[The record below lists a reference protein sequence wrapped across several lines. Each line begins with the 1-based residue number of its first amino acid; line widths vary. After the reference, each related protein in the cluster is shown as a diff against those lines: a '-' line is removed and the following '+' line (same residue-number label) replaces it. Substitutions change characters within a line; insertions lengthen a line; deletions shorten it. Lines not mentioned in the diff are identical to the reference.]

1 MGSWWGLRVAFIL
14 GSLFMTL
21 LLLVYWDD
29 VRGFSL
35 QPLQEP
41 QHGSHQAAS
50 WPRTFPPSTPR
61 AQTSVR
67 EQEARK
73 QRVKDVCSGQGAV
86 EFPGRT
92 RPFEQIPNSAL
103 KHLIVDDKHRVIYCF
118 VPKVACTN
126 WKNVMAVLSQSMISP
141 STGKPYTDPND
152 IPEGL
157 VHNHD
162 FFSLS
167 EFGSLSRHLMELK
180 LQHYTKFLFVRDP
193 FVRVISAF
201 RDKFGRINQHWYEL
215 LGMSMLRRYGHISGA
230 LPNKSSE
237 AFAAGINLTFL
248 QFIKYVLDTE
258 TEPNVHWKQ
267 VYRLCHPCQVGYDF
281 IGRMETQESDAH
293 HLLKLLKVDHL
304 FSFPSSTRNL
314 TAASW
319 EQEWFAQIPIPMR
332 RELYK
337 MYEADF
343 ELFGYPK
350 PDSILNP

>member
-1 MGSWWGLRVAFIL
+1 MEQKRFDAAEREKERVLEQEKMQFDAAE
-14 GSLFMTL
+14 
-21 LLLVYWDD
+21 
-29 VRGFSL
+29 RGKECEL
-35 QPLQEP
+35 
-41 QHGSHQAAS
+41 
-50 WPRTFPPSTPR
+50 
-61 AQTSVR
+61 

-73 QRVKDVCSGQGAV
+73 HRVKDVCSGQGAV

-92 RPFEQIPNSAL
+92 RPFEQIPNSKL
-103 KHLIVDDKHRVIYCF
+103 KHLIVDDKHQVIYCF
-118 VPKVACTN
+118 VPKVVCTN
-126 WKNVMAVLSQSMISP
+126 WKSVMAVLSQSMISP

-152 IPEGL
+152 IPVGL

-215 LGMSMLRRYGHISGA
+215 LGMSMLRRYGNISGA

-237 AFAAGINLTFL
+237 AFAAGVNLTFL

-267 VYRLCHPCQVGYDF
+267 MYRL
-281 IGRMETQESDAH
+281 
-293 HLLKLLKVDHL
+293 
-304 FSFPSSTRNL
+304 
-314 TAASW
+314 
-319 EQEWFAQIPIPMR
+319 
-332 RELYK
+332 
-337 MYEADF
+337 
-343 ELFGYPK
+343 
-350 PDSILNP
+350 